1 MKRFLILPI
10 LGLYFLLLA
19 AGCGGGHAEGEGEG
33 INAKGLYL
41 YYCSHCHGDKGNGQG
56 YNAKNLDPTPRDH
69 TDGEEKYMVDK
80 SNEDLFKAVSKG
92 GKAVGKAPLMPV
104 FGNTLSEAEIW
115 ALVGYMRTLHANS
128 APKVTIPAEPE
139 KHEKPKMP
147 VVARGYYKTLVEK
160 VTDKDKAAM
169 IEKGEQLFKEK
180 IGCIA
185 CHRVGGEGGTV
196 GPFLDRS
203 GFRLQPEYI
212 FRWAKNPQAFLKN
225 TKMPN
230 FGLSDEDALAITF
243 YLGTLKAG
251 PKDAHPPVEI
261 LKPQEKELLESG
273 QI

>member
-1 MKRFLILPI
+1 MKRFLVVNIAC
-10 LGLYFLLLA
+10 LYVLLLA
-19 AGCGGGHAEGEGEG
+19 AGCSGKAEGGAAG
-33 INAKGLYL
+33 INAKGLYF
-41 YYCSHCHGDKGNGQG
+41 YYCSHCHGEKGNGQG
-56 YNAKNLDPTPRDH
+56 YNAKNLDPSPRDH
-69 TDGEEKYMVDK
+69 TDTEEKYMTDK

-139 KHEKPKMP
+139 KHERPKPP
-147 VVARGYYKTLVEK
+147 AVARGYYKTLAEK
-160 VTDKDKAAM
+160 VTDKDKGAIIA
-169 IEKGEQLFKEK
+169 KGEQLFKEK

-212 FRWAKNPQAFLKN
+212 FRWAKNPQAFLRN

-230 FGLSDEDALAITF
+230 FGLSDEDALAITL

-251 PKDAHPPVEI
+251 PKEAHPAEEI
-261 LKPQEKELLESG
+261 LLPREKELLQSG